1 MSITIIAIILLLNQP
16 FVLGLTVGLSLYV
29 TVIVANLIGIMLPL
43 VAAQMKLDPAIMSSP
58 LITTIVDAA
67 SLIAYFSIA
76 RFILNI

>member
-43 VAAQMKLDPAIMSSP
+43 VATQMKLDPAIMSSP